1 MVRPKPTPDP
11 EGGVP
16 FDDAALILKAL
27 GHPLRLRLICGLSR
41 EPSNLTRIVQAL
53 GSPLSTVALHLGVL
67 RRSGILIEERRGA
80 EVLFRVADERVLR
93 ILQAFCRQGGPLP
106 SESWRWD
113 QIARTLQ
120 ESPF

>member
-1 MVRPKPTPDP
+1 MPRRPGADP
-11 EGGVP
+11 RDGVP

-67 RRSGILIEERRGA
+67 RRAGILVEERRGA
-80 EVLFRVADERVLR
+80 EVVFEVADERVPR
-93 ILQAFCRQGGPLP
+93 ILQAFCGTGGPLP

-113 QIARTLQ
+113 ELARSLQ
-120 ESPF
+120 NTSV